1 MSKNKKNDN
10 NNVLDLSSILDTS
23 INNSSPDNN
32 DLVALIAV
40 SELTNLDKIRTISR
54 LKPEQIEIITKLE
67 LFSDVF
73 KIPFTKN
80 LANKIMETQISI
92 NGLGRKELIKLVNQR
107 ENDIILPRKNKDIFR

>member
-67 LFSDVF
+67 LFSDTF